1 MLKNEL
7 VTVIVPIFNE
17 EGNIEELYKRLKKS
31 LALFSKNYE
40 LIFVDDASSDD
51 SFKILTQLSSKDTSV
66 KLIRFSRN
74 FGHQVALTAG
84 LRYSSG
90 DAVFTMDGDLQDPP
104 ELLPK
109 LYNMRKKGYDIVYA
123 QRARRHGE
131 TIFKRLT
138 AYMFYR
144 LMRRLTNV
152 DLPTDV
158 GDFKL
163 IDKKIVEQLNRIR
176 ETNRFLRGLIGWVG
190 FSHAVVIFDR
200 DTRSS
205 GTTKYSLAKMIN
217 LALNGILSF
226 TRVPLRLATGLG
238 FCISLMSFFM
248 ALWAFFI
255 KYQSDPIPG
264 WTSLII
270 SIFFLGGVQLLAL
283 GIMGEYLGRI
293 YEEVK
298 QRPLFIVSEELGF
311 E

>member
-1 MLKNEL
+1 M
-7 VTVIVPIFNE
+7 
-17 EGNIEELYKRLKKS
+17 
-31 LALFSKNYE
+31 ALFSKNYE

-270 SIFFLGGVQLLAL
+270 SIFFLV
-283 GIMGEYLGRI
+283 
-293 YEEVK
+293 
-298 QRPLFIVSEELGF
+298 VSNYWRWELWVST
-311 E
+311 

>member
-217 LALNGILSF
+217 LALNGIFSF
-226 TRVPLRLATGLG
+226 TQCL
-238 FCISLMSFFM
+238 
-248 ALWAFFI
+248 
-255 KYQSDPIPG
+255 
-264 WTSLII
+264 
-270 SIFFLGGVQLLAL
+270 
-283 GIMGEYLGRI
+283 
-293 YEEVK
+293 
-298 QRPLFIVSEELGF
+298 
-311 E
+311 